1 MLACSRWCL
10 RLVLIESD
18 WNLKFRLHGFSERD
32 HAVLIESDWNL
43 KLSCNDFLGDFCH
56 GINRIRLEFKV
67 SSVIIRER
75 LDRCINRIRLE
86 FKDRRSMEYLRKVLR
101 INRIRL
107 EFKGYQRLYH
117 SRTGRY

>member
-86 FKDRRSMEYLRKVLR
+86 FKVWSMSYRTPPEHR

-107 EFKGYQRLYH
+107 EFKDYLII
-117 SRTGRY
+117 